1 MNRFFL
7 SLLMLYVTSIAWA
20 DVEINEKNFPDPN
33 FRNWILSQPF
43 GKDGVLSDKEIADIT
58 EMNVSNKNI
67 HDLKGIEYFT
77 ALESLNLDK
86 NQVKYID
93 VSKNK
98 ELVYLRVERNQLTS
112 LDVSKNEAMRFL
124 MCGGNSLTEL
134 NTSGCTALERI
145 RCWHNQFNGATMD
158 SLIKNLP
165 IVIKAELCIRNNTND
180 RNTMTSSQVT
190 AAKAKGWLPKHLVE
204 RTWEEYAG
212 TEPLPVVITDELIRD
227 SLVVLSQFVFPEEV
241 KPLIKTQWG
250 QHYPFNLLC
259 PETDNNNGENTYK
272 LAGCGP
278 VAMAQ
283 VVNYHRYPSMSPD
296 GKYEY
301 DWSQM
306 FHSLTSNVQKEGI
319 VAVAKLISDCGVSSF
334 TEYGDERSSTS
345 LSYIMGAMKRLFGYS
360 NYMSIYNRSDFET
373 PKRDSLYRQL
383 IFSELKAG
391 RPVLYR
397 GTNEKGEGHLFIIDG
412 CKKGKVHVNMG
423 WGGNDNGYYEL
434 SDLRGYGQQHWM
446 LVDVADN
453 SYQAETKVVTINEAG
468 TLVKLLTPEE
478 RLTTRHIKLKGR
490 MNGIDFFTLREMSKK
505 GLLRTVD
512 MEQVEMEA
520 LPDTAF
526 SDCYYLSHFVAPR
539 TLKRIGNRSFFRC
552 RNLNYAVFH
561 DGLQEVG
568 NAAFSG
574 CENLL
579 AVRLPS
585 TTTKI
590 GYNAYTS
597 CNTLL
602 SVTIPEGVTE
612 MGNYAFSYCSHLYS
626 INLPKSLRNIGKEVF
641 KNCNRLT
648 HIRLHSEN
656 PFYKVNEENELIP
669 ISTSTSTPKF

>member
-98 ELVYLRVERNQLTS
+98 ELVYLRVEWNQLTS

-145 RCWHNQFNGATMD
+145 SCSHNQFNSATMD
-158 SLIKNLP
+158 SLIRNLP
-165 IVIKAELCIRNNTND
+165 IVTKAELCIRSNTND

-453 SYQAETKVVTINEAG
+453 SYQAETKEVTINEAG

-602 SVTIPEGVTE
+602 SVTIPEGLLDI
-612 MGNYAFSYCSHLYS
+612 GNYAFSYCSHLYS

-669 ISTSTSTPKF
+669 ISTLTPK

>member
-98 ELVYLRVERNQLTS
+98 ELVYLRVEWNQLTS

-145 RCWHNQFNGATMD
+145 SCSHNQFNGATMD
-158 SLIKNLP
+158 SLIRNLP
-165 IVIKAELCIRNNTND
+165 IVTKAELCIRSNTND

-360 NYMSIYNRSDFET
+360 NYMSIYNRADFET

-453 SYQAETKVVTINEAG
+453 SYQAETKEVTINEAG

-602 SVTIPEGVTE
+602 SVTIPEGLLE

-669 ISTSTSTPKF
+669 ISTLTPK

>member
-98 ELVYLRVERNQLTS
+98 ELVYLRVEWNQLTS

-158 SLIKNLP
+158 SLIRNLP
-165 IVIKAELCIRNNTND
+165 IVTKAELCIRSNTND

-453 SYQAETKVVTINEAG
+453 SYQAETKEVTINEAG

-478 RLTTRHIKLKGR
+478 RLTTRHIKLKGK

-602 SVTIPEGVTE
+602 SVTIPEGLLDI
-612 MGNYAFSYCSHLYS
+612 GNYAFSYCSHLYS

-669 ISTSTSTPKF
+669 ISTLTPK

>member
-43 GKDGVLSDKEIADIT
+43 GKDGVLSDKEIADIR

-98 ELVYLRVERNQLTS
+98 ELVYLRVEWNQLTS

-158 SLIKNLP
+158 SLIRNLP
-165 IVIKAELCIRNNTND
+165 IVTKAELCIRSNTND

-453 SYQAETKVVTINEAG
+453 SYQAETKEVTINEAG

-478 RLTTRHIKLKGR
+478 RLTTRHIKLKGK

-602 SVTIPEGVTE
+602 SVTIPEGLLDI
-612 MGNYAFSYCSHLYS
+612 GNYAFSYCSHLYS

-656 PFYKVNEENELIP
+656 PFYRVNEGNELIP
-669 ISTSTSTPKF
+669 ISTLTPK

>member
-98 ELVYLRVERNQLTS
+98 ELAYLRVEWNQLTS

-145 RCWHNQFNGATMD
+145 SCSHNQFNGATMD
-158 SLIKNLP
+158 SLIRNLP
-165 IVIKAELCIRNNTND
+165 IVTKAELCIRSNTND

-453 SYQAETKVVTINEAG
+453 SYQAETKEVTINEAG

-602 SVTIPEGVTE
+602 SVTIPEGLLDI
-612 MGNYAFSYCSHLYS
+612 GNYAFSYCSHLYS

-669 ISTSTSTPKF
+669 ISTLTPK

>member
-98 ELVYLRVERNQLTS
+98 ELVYLRVEWNQLTS

-158 SLIKNLP
+158 SLIRNLP
-165 IVIKAELCIRNNTND
+165 IVTKAELCIRSNTND

-306 FHSLTSNVQKEGI
+306 FHSLTSNVQKEEI

-453 SYQAETKVVTINEAG
+453 SYQAETKEVTINEAG

-602 SVTIPEGVTE
+602 SVTIPEGLLE

-656 PFYKVNEENELIP
+656 PFYRVNEENELIP
-669 ISTSTSTPKF
+669 ISTLTPK

>member
-1 MNRFFL
+1 
-7 SLLMLYVTSIAWA
+7 MLYVTSIAWA

-98 ELVYLRVERNQLTS
+98 ELVYLRVEWNQLTS

-158 SLIKNLP
+158 SLIRNLP
-165 IVIKAELCIRNNTND
+165 IVTKAELCIRSNTND

-250 QHYPFNLLC
+250 LHYPFNLLC

-453 SYQAETKVVTINEAG
+453 SYQAETKEVTINEAG

-602 SVTIPEGVTE
+602 SVTIPEGLLE

-669 ISTSTSTPKF
+669 ISTLTPK

>member
-1 MNRFFL
+1 
-7 SLLMLYVTSIAWA
+7 MLYVTSIAWA

-98 ELVYLRVERNQLTS
+98 ELVYLRVEWNQLTS

-145 RCWHNQFNGATMD
+145 RCLHNQFNGATMD
-158 SLIKNLP
+158 SLIRNLP
-165 IVIKAELCIRNNTND
+165 IVTKAELCIRSNTND

-453 SYQAETKVVTINEAG
+453 SYQAETKEVTINEAG

-602 SVTIPEGVTE
+602 SVTIPEGLLE

-669 ISTSTSTPKF
+669 ISTLTPK

>member
-77 ALESLNLDK
+77 ALENLNLDK

-98 ELVYLRVERNQLTS
+98 ELVYLRVEWNQLTS

-158 SLIKNLP
+158 SLIRNLP
-165 IVIKAELCIRNNTND
+165 IVTKAELCIRSNTND

-453 SYQAETKVVTINEAG
+453 SYQAETKEVTINEAG

-478 RLTTRHIKLKGR
+478 RLTTRHIKLKGK

-602 SVTIPEGVTE
+602 SVTIPEGLLDI
-612 MGNYAFSYCSHLYS
+612 GNYAFSYCSHLYS

-656 PFYKVNEENELIP
+656 PFYRVNEENELIP
-669 ISTSTSTPKF
+669 ISTLTPK

>member
-1 MNRFFL
+1 
-7 SLLMLYVTSIAWA
+7 MLYVTSIAWA

-145 RCWHNQFNGATMD
+145 RCLHNQFNGATMD
-158 SLIKNLP
+158 SLIRNLP
-165 IVIKAELCIRNNTND
+165 IVTKAELCIRSNTND

-453 SYQAETKVVTINEAG
+453 SYQAETKEVTINEAG

-602 SVTIPEGVTE
+602 SVTIPEGLLE

-669 ISTSTSTPKF
+669 ISTLTPK

>member
-98 ELVYLRVERNQLTS
+98 ELVYLRVEWNQLTS

-158 SLIKNLP
+158 SLIRNLP
-165 IVIKAELCIRNNTND
+165 IVTKAELCIRSNTND

-296 GKYEY
+296 GRYEY

-446 LVDVADN
+446 LVDVAAN
-453 SYQAETKVVTINEAG
+453 SYQAETKEVTINEAG

-478 RLTTRHIKLKGR
+478 RLTTRHIKLKGK

-602 SVTIPEGVTE
+602 SVTIPEGLLDI
-612 MGNYAFSYCSHLYS
+612 GNYAFSYCSHLYS

-656 PFYKVNEENELIP
+656 PFYRVNEENELIP
-669 ISTSTSTPKF
+669 ISTLTPK

>member
-43 GKDGVLSDKEIADIT
+43 GKDGVLSDKEIADIR

-98 ELVYLRVERNQLTS
+98 ELVYLRVEWNQLTS

-158 SLIKNLP
+158 SLIRNLP
-165 IVIKAELCIRNNTND
+165 IVTKAELCIRSNTND

-453 SYQAETKVVTINEAG
+453 SYQAETKEVTINEAG

-602 SVTIPEGVTE
+602 SVTIPEGLLDI
-612 MGNYAFSYCSHLYS
+612 GNYAFSYCSHLYS

-656 PFYKVNEENELIP
+656 PFYRVNEGNELIP
-669 ISTSTSTPKF
+669 ISTLTPK

>member
-98 ELVYLRVERNQLTS
+98 ELVYLRVEWNQLTS

-158 SLIKNLP
+158 SLIRNLP
-165 IVIKAELCIRNNTND
+165 IVTKAELCIRSNTND

-334 TEYGDERSSTS
+334 TEYGDEWSSTS

-453 SYQAETKVVTINEAG
+453 SYQAETKEVTINEAG

-539 TLKRIGNRSFFRC
+539 TLKRIGNHSFFRC

-602 SVTIPEGVTE
+602 SVTIPEGLLE

-669 ISTSTSTPKF
+669 ISTLTPK

>member
-33 FRNWILSQPF
+33 FRNWILSQQF
-43 GKDGVLSDKEIADIT
+43 GKDGVLSDKEIADIR

-98 ELVYLRVERNQLTS
+98 ELVYLRVEWNQLTS

-158 SLIKNLP
+158 SLIRNLP
-165 IVIKAELCIRNNTND
+165 IVTKAELCIRSNTND

-453 SYQAETKVVTINEAG
+453 SYQAETKEVTINEAG

-602 SVTIPEGVTE
+602 SVTIPEGLLDI
-612 MGNYAFSYCSHLYS
+612 GNYAFSYCSHLYS

-656 PFYKVNEENELIP
+656 PFYRVNEGNELIP
-669 ISTSTSTPKF
+669 ISTLTPK

>member
-43 GKDGVLSDKEIADIT
+43 GKDGVLSDKEIADIR

-67 HDLKGIEYFT
+67 HDLKGLEYFT

-98 ELVYLRVERNQLTS
+98 ELVYLRVEWNQLTS

-158 SLIKNLP
+158 SLIRNLP
-165 IVIKAELCIRNNTND
+165 IVTKAELCIRSNTND

-453 SYQAETKVVTINEAG
+453 SYQAETKEVTINEAG

-478 RLTTRHIKLKGR
+478 RLTTRHIKLKGK

-602 SVTIPEGVTE
+602 SVTIPEGLLDI
-612 MGNYAFSYCSHLYS
+612 GNYAFSYCSHLYS

-656 PFYKVNEENELIP
+656 PFYRVNEENELIP
-669 ISTSTSTPKF
+669 ISTLTPK

>member
-93 VSKNK
+93 VLKNK
-98 ELVYLRVERNQLTS
+98 ELVYLRVEWNQLTS

-158 SLIKNLP
+158 SLIRNLP
-165 IVIKAELCIRNNTND
+165 IVTKAELCIRSNTND

-453 SYQAETKVVTINEAG
+453 SYQAETKEVTINEGG

-478 RLTTRHIKLKGR
+478 RLTTRHIKLKGK

-602 SVTIPEGVTE
+602 SVTIPEGLLDI
-612 MGNYAFSYCSHLYS
+612 GNYAFSYCSHLYS

-656 PFYKVNEENELIP
+656 PFYRVNEENELIP
-669 ISTSTSTPKF
+669 ISTLTPK

>member
-98 ELVYLRVERNQLTS
+98 ELVYLRVEWNQLTS

-158 SLIKNLP
+158 SLIRNLP
-165 IVIKAELCIRNNTND
+165 IVTKAELCIRSNTND

-334 TEYGDERSSTS
+334 TEYGDEWSSTS

-453 SYQAETKVVTINEAG
+453 SYQAETKEVTINEAG

-602 SVTIPEGVTE
+602 SVTIPEGLLE

-669 ISTSTSTPKF
+669 ISTLTPK

>member
-98 ELVYLRVERNQLTS
+98 ELVYLRVEWNQLTS

-145 RCWHNQFNGATMD
+145 SCSHNQFNGATMD
-158 SLIKNLP
+158 SLIRNLP
-165 IVIKAELCIRNNTND
+165 IVTKAELCIRSNTND

-453 SYQAETKVVTINEAG
+453 SYQAETKEVTINEAG

-597 CNTLL
+597 CNSLL
-602 SVTIPEGVTE
+602 SVTIPEGLLE

-669 ISTSTSTPKF
+669 ISTLTPK

>member
-1 MNRFFL
+1 MNRSFL
-7 SLLMLYVTSIAWA
+7 LLLMLYVTSIIWA
-20 DVEINEKNFPDPN
+20 DVEISEKNFPDPN

-77 ALESLNLDK
+77 ALEGLNLDK

-98 ELVYLRVERNQLTS
+98 ELVYLRVEWNQLTS

-158 SLIKNLP
+158 SLIRNLP
-165 IVIKAELCIRNNTND
+165 IVTKAELCIRSNTND

-227 SLVVLSQFVFPEEV
+227 SLVVLSQYVFPEEV

-453 SYQAETKVVTINEAG
+453 SYQAETKEVTINEAG

-602 SVTIPEGVTE
+602 SVTIPEGLLE

-669 ISTSTSTPKF
+669 ISTLTPK

>member
-1 MNRFFL
+1 
-7 SLLMLYVTSIAWA
+7 MLYVTSIAWA

-98 ELVYLRVERNQLTS
+98 ELVYLRVEWNQLTS

-158 SLIKNLP
+158 SLIRNLP
-165 IVIKAELCIRNNTND
+165 IVTKAELCIRSNTND

-319 VAVAKLISDCGVSSF
+319 VAVAKLISDCGVSSL

-453 SYQAETKVVTINEAG
+453 SYQAETKEVTINEAG

-602 SVTIPEGVTE
+602 SVTIPEGLLE

-669 ISTSTSTPKF
+669 ISTSTPKF

>member
-43 GKDGVLSDKEIADIT
+43 GKDGVLSDKEIADIR

-98 ELVYLRVERNQLTS
+98 ELVYLRVEWNQLTS

-158 SLIKNLP
+158 SLIRNLP
-165 IVIKAELCIRNNTND
+165 IVTKAELCIRSNTND

-453 SYQAETKVVTINEAG
+453 SYQAETKEVTINEAG

-478 RLTTRHIKLKGR
+478 RLTTRHIKLKGK

-602 SVTIPEGVTE
+602 SVTIPEGLLDI
-612 MGNYAFSYCSHLYS
+612 GNYAFSYCSHLYS

-656 PFYKVNEENELIP
+656 PFYRVNEENELIP
-669 ISTSTSTPKF
+669 ISTLTPK

>member
-98 ELVYLRVERNQLTS
+98 ELVYLRVEWNQLTS

-145 RCWHNQFNGATMD
+145 RCWHNQFNGTTMD
-158 SLIKNLP
+158 SLIRNLP
-165 IVIKAELCIRNNTND
+165 IVTKAELCIRSNTND

-453 SYQAETKVVTINEAG
+453 SYQAETKEVTINEAG

-602 SVTIPEGVTE
+602 SVTIPEGLLE

-669 ISTSTSTPKF
+669 ISTLTPK

>member
-98 ELVYLRVERNQLTS
+98 ELVYLRVEWNQLTS

-158 SLIKNLP
+158 SLIRNLP
-165 IVIKAELCIRNNTND
+165 IVTKAELCIRSNTND

-453 SYQAETKVVTINEAG
+453 SYQAETKEVTINEAG

-539 TLKRIGNRSFFRC
+539 TLKQIGNRSFFRC

-602 SVTIPEGVTE
+602 SVTIPEGLLE

-669 ISTSTSTPKF
+669 ISTLTPK

>member
-98 ELVYLRVERNQLTS
+98 ELVYLRVEWNQLTS

-158 SLIKNLP
+158 SLIRNLP
-165 IVIKAELCIRNNTND
+165 IVTKAELCIRSNTND

-212 TEPLPVVITDELIRD
+212 TEPLPVVITDDLIRD

-446 LVDVADN
+446 LLDVADN
-453 SYQAETKVVTINEAG
+453 SYQAETKEVTINEAG

-602 SVTIPEGVTE
+602 SVTIPEGLLE

-669 ISTSTSTPKF
+669 ISTLTPK

>member
-1 MNRFFL
+1 MKSNYIKAKFVIFM
-7 SLLMLYVTSIAWA
+7 LMTTICQAVWA

-98 ELVYLRVERNQLTS
+98 ELVYLRVEWNQLTS

-158 SLIKNLP
+158 SLIRNLP
-165 IVIKAELCIRNNTND
+165 IVTKAELCIRSNTND

-453 SYQAETKVVTINEAG
+453 SYQAETKEVTINEAG

-602 SVTIPEGVTE
+602 SVTIPEGLLE

-641 KNCNRLT
+641 KNCDCLT
-648 HIRLHSEN
+648 HIRLNQEN
-656 PFYKVNEENELIP
+656 PYYTINEKREF
-669 ISTSTSTPKF
+669 ISIGK

>member
-33 FRNWILSQPF
+33 FRNWILSQQF
-43 GKDGVLSDKEIADIT
+43 GKDGVLSDKEIADIR

-98 ELVYLRVERNQLTS
+98 ELVYLRVEWNQLTS

-158 SLIKNLP
+158 SLIRNLP
-165 IVIKAELCIRNNTND
+165 IVTKAELCIRSNTND

-334 TEYGDERSSTS
+334 TEYGDEWSSTS

-453 SYQAETKVVTINEAG
+453 SYQAETKEVTINEAG

-602 SVTIPEGVTE
+602 SVTIPEGLLDI
-612 MGNYAFSYCSHLYS
+612 GNYAFSYCSHLYS

-656 PFYKVNEENELIP
+656 PFYRVNEGNELIP
-669 ISTSTSTPKF
+669 ISTLTPK

>member
-98 ELVYLRVERNQLTS
+98 ELVYLRVEWNQLTS

-158 SLIKNLP
+158 SLIRNLP
-165 IVIKAELCIRNNTND
+165 IVTKAELCIRSNTND

-453 SYQAETKVVTINEAG
+453 SYQAETKEVTINEAG

-505 GLLRTVD
+505 GLLCSVD

-602 SVTIPEGVTE
+602 SVTIPEGLLE

-669 ISTSTSTPKF
+669 ISTLTPK

>member
-1 MNRFFL
+1 
-7 SLLMLYVTSIAWA
+7 MLYVTSIAWA

-98 ELVYLRVERNQLTS
+98 ELAYLRVEWNQLTS

-145 RCWHNQFNGATMD
+145 SCSHNQFNGATMD
-158 SLIKNLP
+158 SLIRNLP
-165 IVIKAELCIRNNTND
+165 IVTKAELCIRSNTND

-446 LVDVADN
+446 LIDVADN
-453 SYQAETKVVTINEAG
+453 SYQAETKEVTINESG

-602 SVTIPEGVTE
+602 SVTIPEGLLE

-669 ISTSTSTPKF
+669 ISTLTPK

>member
-1 MNRFFL
+1 
-7 SLLMLYVTSIAWA
+7 MLYVTSIAWA

-98 ELVYLRVERNQLTS
+98 ELVYLRVEWNQLTS

-158 SLIKNLP
+158 SLIRNLP
-165 IVIKAELCIRNNTND
+165 IVTKAELCIRSNTND

-250 QHYPFNLLC
+250 QHYPFNLLS

-453 SYQAETKVVTINEAG
+453 SYQAETKEVTINEAG

-602 SVTIPEGVTE
+602 SVTIPEGLLE

-669 ISTSTSTPKF
+669 ISTLTPK

>member
-1 MNRFFL
+1 MNRSVL
-7 SLLMLYVTSIAWA
+7 LLLMLYVTSIIWA
-20 DVEINEKNFPDPN
+20 DVEISEKNFPDPN

-98 ELVYLRVERNQLTS
+98 ELVYLRVEWNQLTS

-158 SLIKNLP
+158 SLIRNLP
-165 IVIKAELCIRNNTND
+165 IVTKAELCIRSNTND

-391 RPVLYR
+391 MPVLYR

-453 SYQAETKVVTINEAG
+453 SYQAETKEVTINEAG

-602 SVTIPEGVTE
+602 SVTIPEGLLE

-669 ISTSTSTPKF
+669 ISTLTPK

>member
-1 MNRFFL
+1 MNRFIL

-33 FRNWILSQPF
+33 FRNWILSQQF

-98 ELVYLRVERNQLTS
+98 ELVYLRVEWNQLTS

-134 NTSGCTALERI
+134 NTSGCTALELI

-158 SLIKNLP
+158 SLIRNLP
-165 IVIKAELCIRNNTND
+165 IVTKAELCIRSNTND

-453 SYQAETKVVTINEAG
+453 SYQAETKEVTINEAG

-478 RLTTRHIKLKGR
+478 RLTTRHIKLKGK

-602 SVTIPEGVTE
+602 SVTIPEGLLDI
-612 MGNYAFSYCSHLYS
+612 GNYAFSYCSHLYS

-669 ISTSTSTPKF
+669 ISTLTPK

>member
-98 ELVYLRVERNQLTS
+98 ELVYLRVEWNQLTS

-145 RCWHNQFNGATMD
+145 RCWYNQFNGATMD
-158 SLIKNLP
+158 SLIRNLP
-165 IVIKAELCIRNNTND
+165 IVTKAELCIRSNTND

-453 SYQAETKVVTINEAG
+453 SYQAETKEVTINEAG

-597 CNTLL
+597 CNSLL
-602 SVTIPEGVTE
+602 SVTIPEGLLE

-669 ISTSTSTPKF
+669 ISTLTPK

>member
-1 MNRFFL
+1 
-7 SLLMLYVTSIAWA
+7 MLYVTSIAWA

-98 ELVYLRVERNQLTS
+98 ELAYLRVEWNQLTS

-145 RCWHNQFNGATMD
+145 SCSHNQFNGATMD
-158 SLIKNLP
+158 SLIRNLP
-165 IVIKAELCIRNNTND
+165 IVTKAELCIRSNTND

-453 SYQAETKVVTINEAG
+453 SYQAETKEVTINEAG

-602 SVTIPEGVTE
+602 SVTIPEGLLE

-626 INLPKSLRNIGKEVF
+626 INLPKSLRNIGKDVF

-669 ISTSTSTPKF
+669 ISTLTPK

>member
-1 MNRFFL
+1 
-7 SLLMLYVTSIAWA
+7 MLYVTSIAWA

-98 ELVYLRVERNQLTS
+98 ELVYLRVEWNQLTS

-145 RCWHNQFNGATMD
+145 RCLHNQFNGATMD
-158 SLIKNLP
+158 SLIRNLP
-165 IVIKAELCIRNNTND
+165 IVTKAELCIRSNTND

-453 SYQAETKVVTINEAG
+453 SYQAETKEVTINETG

-505 GLLRTVD
+505 GLLRTID

-602 SVTIPEGVTE
+602 SVTIPEGLLE

-669 ISTSTSTPKF
+669 ISTLTPK

>member
-1 MNRFFL
+1 
-7 SLLMLYVTSIAWA
+7 MLYVTSIAWA

-98 ELVYLRVERNQLTS
+98 ELVYLRVEWNQLTS

-158 SLIKNLP
+158 SLIRNLP
-165 IVIKAELCIRNNTND
+165 IVTKAELCIRSNTND

-301 DWSQM
+301 DWRQM

-446 LVDVADN
+446 LLDVADN
-453 SYQAETKVVTINEAG
+453 SYQAETKEVTINEAG

-602 SVTIPEGVTE
+602 SVTIPEGLLE

-669 ISTSTSTPKF
+669 ISTLTPK

>member
-98 ELVYLRVERNQLTS
+98 ELVYLRVEWNQLTS

-158 SLIKNLP
+158 SLIRNLP
-165 IVIKAELCIRNNTND
+165 IVTKAELCIRSNTND

-453 SYQAETKVVTINEAG
+453 SYQAETKEVTINEAG

-478 RLTTRHIKLKGR
+478 RLTTRHIKLKGK

-602 SVTIPEGVTE
+602 SVTIPEGLLDI
-612 MGNYAFSYCSHLYS
+612 GNYAFSYCSHLYS

-656 PFYKVNEENELIP
+656 PFYRVNEENELIP
-669 ISTSTSTPKF
+669 ISTLTPK